1 MTQTYAVRGAGF
13 AKSLLLCVMMATL
26 VLGAS
31 AYAPAPSPPSGERT
45 QIAECGGCTF
55 WLEGAP
61 SVDATLSKTGSC
73 AQTCNT
79 TLVLKVKGIVNIAEE
94 TFHDMP
100 KLKELTL
107 EENSLAR
114 LPADIFKKNTELETL
129 YLRNNQLRA
138 IPADIFRYNTKL
150 VKLYLEHNA
159 ITKIEAETFQNNTKL
174 ELLILSN
181 NRLTRIDSN
190 TFKTNLELR
199 ELHLAGNAITSL
211 EADTFKYNIKLEAL
225 AMGPNPLGCVVRPAS
240 VIHFGTEP
248 LPECPDNCTV
258 NTYYDADANV
268 CLACPDGTFTDGV
281 GAVCCGPSGD
291 CKDVA
296 PALDT
301 CAGARAKW
309 DGLHRTVCHPGN
321 DGKHTQGSCGSST
334 ECKDYIS
341 SMNDDGLALLK
352 RGLQAC
358 AKAGMEEAAIFAVR
372 VFWTINQISDGC
384 GFPAGTVT
392 ASGPGLHT
400 CEGAAVKWT
409 QLWPDKPEAGV
420 CPTREKDDG
429 SGDREHSRAT
439 CNTTECEAA
448 IRSIT
453 DEEMACWKN
462 GLQV

>member
-1 MTQTYAVRGAGF
+1 MV
-13 AKSLLLCVMMATL
+13 C
-26 VLGAS
+26 
-31 AYAPAPSPPSGERT
+31 AYDGTAAEAYCSYDVGPKACARCTKP
-45 QIAECGGCTF
+45 IAARPVARCGTREEHCTF
-55 WLEGAP
+55 WLEGTP
-61 SVDATLSKTGSC
+61 RVNATLSKTGSC

-281 GAVCCGPSGD
+281 GAVNC
-291 CKDVA
+291 
-296 PALDT
+296 T
-301 CAGARAKW
+301 AGA
-309 DGLHRTVCHPGN
+309 
-321 DGKHTQGSCGSST
+321 
-334 ECKDYIS
+334 
-341 SMNDDGLALLK
+341 
-352 RGLQAC
+352 
-358 AKAGMEEAAIFAVR
+358 
-372 VFWTINQISDGC
+372 
-384 GFPAGTVT
+384 GTSPVSVY
-392 ASGPGLHT
+392 AYCYAHI
-400 CEGAAVKWT
+400 
-409 QLWPDKPEAGV
+409 
-420 CPTREKDDG
+420 
-429 SGDREHSRAT
+429 
-439 CNTTECEAA
+439 TTLC
-448 IRSIT
+448 IQ
-453 DEEMACWKN
+453 DCC
-462 GLQV
+462 

>member
-1 MTQTYAVRGAGF
+1 
-13 AKSLLLCVMMATL
+13 MA
-26 VLGAS
+26 
-31 AYAPAPSPPSGERT
+31 
-45 QIAECGGCTF
+45 
-55 WLEGAP
+55 
-61 SVDATLSKTGSC
+61 C

-174 ELLILSN
+174 EHLILSN
-181 NRLTRIDSN
+181 NRLTRIDSD

-268 CLACPDGTFTDGV
+268 CLACPDSTFTDGV
-281 GAVCCGPSGD
+281 GAVKCVHTSSVIDRQYVRSPNKMASRGNASAYCAAYGG
-291 CKDVA
+291 VA
-296 PALDT
+296 RIDSEAEN
-301 CAGARAKW
+301 ARAKDACGVDNLCW
-309 DGLHRTVCHPGN
+309 LGLLETNRVSGVWEWYTEGIPDPSKCREHDPSKLDPDCCGAPINTWCADGYVKVPVVKCARIRRRHVGRQQQRARRQVARCRRRRLCLCAVQ
-321 DGKHTQGSCGSST
+321 QG
-334 ECKDYIS
+334 
-341 SMNDDGLALLK
+341 
-352 RGLQAC
+352 
-358 AKAGMEEAAIFAVR
+358 
-372 VFWTINQISDGC
+372 
-384 GFPAGTVT
+384 
-392 ASGPGLHT
+392 
-400 CEGAAVKWT
+400 
-409 QLWPDKPEAGV
+409 
-420 CPTREKDDG
+420 TRCCDG
-429 SGDREHSRAT
+429 SRRRGPLCLRCRRKSNVVGRLER
-439 CNTTECEAA
+439 CRVC
-448 IRSIT
+448 
-453 DEEMACWKN
+453 
-462 GLQV
+462 